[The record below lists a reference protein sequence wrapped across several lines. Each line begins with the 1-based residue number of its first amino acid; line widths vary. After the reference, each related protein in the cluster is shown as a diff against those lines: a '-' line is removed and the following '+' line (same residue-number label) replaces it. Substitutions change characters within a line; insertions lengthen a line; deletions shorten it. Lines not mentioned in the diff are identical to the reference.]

1 MRKHNYLV
9 CVAAAATLSILAP
22 LAKAADHD
30 WDSSYPVKEE
40 QTIRNSYQLTGAG
53 KKTLEVDN
61 IFGNIEVVGVSG
73 NEVRMVV
80 TETFRAETQDRLV
93 RAKKEVSLDVTNEN
107 GALRLYVN
115 GPFRCH
121 CNDGDGWG
129 SREHAGYIVKMDF
142 KLEVPNNMDVAL
154 STVNDGQ
161 VKLSGVTGD
170 YRVHNVNGSID
181 ITDAAGSGVAKTV
194 NGHVKVSFR
203 ENPKANSEFG
213 SINGEVV
220 LSFAQNLSA
229 DFRFKNMNGGVY
241 TDYELASLPQ
251 QAATE
256 KRENGRFIY
265 RADRFTGGRV
275 GNGGPEIKVE
285 NLNGAI
291 RILQRRA

>member
-1 MRKHNYLV
+1 MRKNNYLV
-9 CVAAAATLSILAP
+9 CVAAAAAISILAP

-30 WDSSYPVKEE
+30 WDSNYPVKEE
-40 QTIRNSYQLTGAG
+40 QTIRNTYPLAGTG

-61 IFGNIEVVGVSG
+61 IFGNIEVVGTSG
-73 NEVRMVV
+73 NQVQMVV
-80 TETFRAETQDRLV
+80 TETFRAETQERLE

-107 GALRLYVN
+107 GALKLYVN
-115 GPFRCH
+115 GPFRCQ
-121 CNDGDGWG
+121 CNNGDGWG
-129 SREHAGYIVKMDF
+129 SREHAGYMVKMDF

-220 LSFAQNLSA
+220 LTFAQNLSA
-229 DFRFKNMNGGVY
+229 DFRFKNMNGGVF
-241 TDYELASLPQ
+241 TDYELTSLPQ
-251 QAATE
+251 RSATE
-256 KRENGRFIY
+256 SRENGKFIY
-265 RADRFTGGRV
+265 RSDRFTGGRV
-275 GNGGPEIKVE
+275 GAGGPEIRVE

-291 RILQRRA
+291 RILQRHV